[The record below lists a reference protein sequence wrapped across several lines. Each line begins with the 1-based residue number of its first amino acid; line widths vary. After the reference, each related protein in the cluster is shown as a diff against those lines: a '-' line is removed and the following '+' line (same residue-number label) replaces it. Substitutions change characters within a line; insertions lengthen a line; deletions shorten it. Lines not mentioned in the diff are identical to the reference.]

1 MIAFTIRGKAHP
13 HARPRFAR
21 GRTYEPRSNTEWRE
35 KVFDAWRRDSGGR
48 VLEGP
53 WIARIEVYEERPP
66 SHLTTKGELNHQG
79 RRSPVPTRGDLDNY
93 AKGVL
98 DALCSQ
104 DVVPDDRYLVE
115 LNVKKSWA
123 DTSRTYVEIRKEKA

>member
-21 GRTYEPRSNTEWRE
+21 GRTYEPRANTEWRQE
-35 KVFDAWRRDSGGR
+35 VIDAWRSGSGR
-48 VLEGP
+48 RILDGP
-53 WIARIEVYEERPP
+53 WVARIEVYEERPK
-66 SHLTTKGELNHQG
+66 SHKTTKGELNHQG
-79 RRSPVPTRGDLDNY
+79 RKSAVPTRGDLDNY

-104 DVVPDDRYLVE
+104 DVVPDDRYMVE
-115 LNVKKSWA
+115 LHVKKAWA
-123 DTSRTYVEIRKEKA
+123 ETSRTYVEIRKENV

>member
-35 KVFDAWRRDSGGR
+35 KVIDAWRRDSGGR

>member
-35 KVFDAWRRDSGGR
+35 KVIDAWRRDSGGR

-79 RRSPVPTRGDLDNY
+79 RKSPAPTRGDLDNY